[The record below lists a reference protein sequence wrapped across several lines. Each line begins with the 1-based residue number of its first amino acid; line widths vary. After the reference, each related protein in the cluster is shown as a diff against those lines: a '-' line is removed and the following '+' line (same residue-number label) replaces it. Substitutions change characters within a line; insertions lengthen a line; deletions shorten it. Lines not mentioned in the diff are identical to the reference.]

1 MKKLVIVSGYFN
13 PLHIG
18 HLDYFTKAKKHGN
31 FLLVIVNND
40 LQREIKGSKK
50 FMNEKERAKII
61 SHLSLVD
68 YVYLS
73 IDIDKTVSR
82 TIRKI
87 HKDYGGKHS
96 LYFANGGDQS
106 NECPEKKICEELG
119 ILMIDNLGEKI
130 QSSSWL
136 LENEN

>member
-1 MKKLVIVSGYFN
+1 MIIIGHHEKTSYCFRVFN

-18 HLDYFTKAKKHGN
+18 HLDYFTKAKKHGD

-82 TIRKI
+82 TIRKFTKTMEVNI
-87 HKDYGGKHS
+87 VYIS
-96 LYFANGGDQS
+96 LMVEIKVMNVQRKFVKN
-106 NECPEKKICEELG
+106 
-119 ILMIDNLGEKI
+119 
-130 QSSSWL
+130 
-136 LENEN
+136 